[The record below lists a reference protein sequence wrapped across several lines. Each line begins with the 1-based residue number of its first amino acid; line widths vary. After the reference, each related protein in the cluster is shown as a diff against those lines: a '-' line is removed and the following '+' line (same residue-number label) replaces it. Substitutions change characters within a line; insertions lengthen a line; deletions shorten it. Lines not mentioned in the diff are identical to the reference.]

1 MEPHFSARFGEII
14 DQYRQGKIDFAE
26 AKRNLAD
33 WLGHHCSQPN
43 RTEVGFDLSSVDPP
57 IKLLLSEVL
66 EEMQSSFF
74 RRAGLFC
81 GLTIVAQRM
90 IYFAS
95 RQAMLSGTT
104 AIKTEHL
111 LIGLIQAGRN
121 LLVRFLSPSD
131 TVESMLKQ
139 LAVESDRQEQ
149 RPASLEY
156 VLSAESK
163 NVLAYAEELAQRDSQ
178 KLVGTVHLLM
188 GLLREEAGLAA
199 KVLRQHGVELSRIRS
214 EFS

>member
-1 MEPHFSARFGEII
+1 
-14 DQYRQGKIDFAE
+14 
-26 AKRNLAD
+26 
-33 WLGHHCSQPN
+33 
-43 RTEVGFDLSSVDPP
+43 
-57 IKLLLSEVL
+57 
-66 EEMQSSFF
+66 
-74 RRAGLFC
+74 
-81 GLTIVAQRM
+81 
-90 IYFAS
+90 
-95 RQAMLSGTT
+95 
-104 AIKTEHL
+104 
-111 LIGLIQAGRN
+111 
-121 LLVRFLSPSD
+121 
-131 TVESMLKQ
+131 MLKQ